1 MLGSTEEYSEGHQVM
16 PGIHWATIVCF
27 KKSLFLLMM
36 GDNIKMQG
44 DDEDFWSHQGNAK
57 WDIDKTPR
65 DVKEH

>member
-1 MLGSTEEYSEGHQVM
+1 MLGT
-16 PGIHWATIVCF
+16 HWATIVCF
-27 KKSLFLLMM
+27 KKSLFLLVM

-65 DVKEH
+65 NVKEH